1 MFDSAVLKEV
11 GKNRTYNGKI
21 NDNHPRI
28 KIYSARYRQIVKDEG
43 ADQTDK
49 HGDTYLQRGDRS
61 NIHLRDSLLT
71 EDKESCKTQS
81 VKECKSFSGTKGK
94 GARIAAEKKQSDYSN
109 KLQGKAFPLVGSAKN
124 NGGKQRSEK
133 NGQGHDKAYIG
144 GCSQVQSQIAGNIG
158 SGAAQGGRHPD
169 SPADVLKLTCNFPT
183 SPQKKKEEGQGKAK
197 REKPEWSNG
206 VISSFS

>member
-1 MFDSAVLKEV
+1 MFHSAVLKEV

-49 HGDTYLQRGDRS
+49 HGDTYLKRGDRS

-94 GARIAAEKKQSDYSN
+94 GARIAAEKKQSNYSN

-124 NGGKQRSEK
+124 NVESKG
-133 NGQGHDKAYIG
+133 
-144 GCSQVQSQIAGNIG
+144 
-158 SGAAQGGRHPD
+158 
-169 SPADVLKLTCNFPT
+169 
-183 SPQKKKEEGQGKAK
+183 AK
-197 REKPEWSNG
+197 RPGRDMIKPTLVAAVRFRARLQE
-206 VISSFS
+206 I

>member
-1 MFDSAVLKEV
+1 MFHSAVLKEV

-81 VKECKSFSGTKGK
+81 VEECKSFSGDQKVKVPYCSREETV
-94 GARIAAEKKQSDYSN
+94 RFSN

-124 NGGKQRSEK
+124 NGGKQRSERTGRDMIK
-133 NGQGHDKAYIG
+133 PTL
-144 GCSQVQSQIAGNIG
+144 V
-158 SGAAQGGRHPD
+158 AAVRFRARLQ
-169 SPADVLKLTCNFPT
+169 
-183 SPQKKKEEGQGKAK
+183 E
-197 REKPEWSNG
+197 
-206 VISSFS
+206 I